1 MNIDYIKQ
9 IMDEELGNEFLL
21 DQNSLFRGKLVYYV
35 PRTHISLEQIQR
47 KKEELY
53 NRYRIVTALESDN
66 MYYILRVLGVAQEK
80 PHKTKIWLHAILVLL
95 TVFTT
100 SAAGALLRGHL
111 FWEGW
116 RQFLIGLIPDRKALL
131 KIGIMG
137 PIAGFIL
144 TLIFLIVGYATL
156 PDVEGIRAYIETIHP
171 LNGQPEP
178 GTNLILGKSVLIWF
192 FNDVIA
198 GGRLPMNEMYHFPF
212 IFAGWVGLLVTA
224 INLMPIGQLD
234 GGHISYALFGPKAKY
249 ISFLTFGMLILL
261 NFFSLNYLIWTLLI
275 FFIVKFRHPPT
286 LNDYIPL
293 SRTER
298 ILGYVGYI
306 IFIISFIPMPLM
318 IT

>member
-1 MNIDYIKQ
+1 
-9 IMDEELGNEFLL
+9 
-21 DQNSLFRGKLVYYV
+21 
-35 PRTHISLEQIQR
+35 
-47 KKEELY
+47 
-53 NRYRIVTALESDN
+53 
-66 MYYILRVLGVAQEK
+66 
-80 PHKTKIWLHAILVLL
+80 
-95 TVFTT
+95 
-100 SAAGALLRGHL
+100 
-111 FWEGW
+111 
-116 RQFLIGLIPDRKALL
+116 
-131 KIGIMG
+131 
-137 PIAGFIL
+137 
-144 TLIFLIVGYATL
+144 
-156 PDVEGIRAYIETIHP
+156 
-171 LNGQPEP
+171 
-178 GTNLILGKSVLIWF
+178 
-192 FNDVIA
+192 
-198 GGRLPMNEMYHFPF
+198 MNEMYHFPF